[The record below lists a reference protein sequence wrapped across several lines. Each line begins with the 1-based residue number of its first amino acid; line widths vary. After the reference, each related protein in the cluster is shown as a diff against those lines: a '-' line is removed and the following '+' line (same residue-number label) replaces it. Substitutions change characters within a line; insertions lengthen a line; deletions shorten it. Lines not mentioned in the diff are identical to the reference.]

1 MTEQTKE
8 KPKEIIIEKE
18 EALLNPNEHFL
29 ARWFRINFLEP
40 GMSKFMRI
48 AFNVIF
54 LSLFIFLIY
63 FLCHEWN
70 IHVFILF
77 LLALGLFIGIQYFL
91 YEFGEIVMKT
101 PDEEKGIVKP
111 RTSIE
116 KKDTKK
122 KANENEGE
130 KKKEK

>member
-8 KPKEIIIEKE
+8 KSEVIIEKE
-18 EALLNPNEHFL
+18 EPILNANEHFL
-29 ARWFRINFLEP
+29 ARWFRVNFLEP

-54 LSLFIFLIY
+54 ISLFIFLIY

-91 YEFGEIVMKT
+91 YEFGDIIMKT
-101 PDEEKGIVKP
+101 PDEEKGIAKP

-122 KANENEGE
+122 NSNEKEGE